1 MIIKHT
7 IEDVFLSN
15 KLDIERTLLFLN
27 YSLETIS
34 QADINKLQDHHL
46 DFLKSVAERLSVIR
60 QDIDNF
66 LENDPEL
73 FNIEPSLKNNLN
85 QTSN

>member
-34 QADINKLQDHHL
+34 QADIKALQDHHL
-46 DFLKSVAERLSVIR
+46 DFLKSIAERLSVIR

-73 FNIEPSLKNNLN
+73 FNIEPRS
-85 QTSN
+85 